1 MSPDRE
7 AANAGQ
13 ILQFLTTE
21 HFTLQT
27 ERASAS
33 SDVNARVQLYMSALS
48 ATLISL
54 ALVAQLSDLGTAF
67 RGFAL
72 VLLPTV
78 YVFGL
83 VTMGRLSQAW
93 VAWFGA
99 TQGMARIRH
108 YYIEIAPGMA
118 PYFVMP
124 TDDDLMRTL
133 AGSGIGRSRPILEGL
148 YTAPAAVGIVN
159 SIVGG
164 AFVGLVAHV
173 LSDGSLL
180 LTAVFGGAGF
190 VMSFLGLVKLGER
203 GFKRRLASFDVRFPS
218 TEAPE
223 REGT

>member
-118 PYFVMP
+118 PYFV
-124 TDDDLMRTL
+124 TDDDLIDGRDHP
-133 AGSGIGRSRPILEGL
+133 AGIRGRRGSR
-148 YTAPAAVGIVN
+148 VG
-159 SIVGG
+159 
-164 AFVGLVAHV
+164 A
-173 LSDGSLL
+173 
-180 LTAVFGGAGF
+180 
-190 VMSFLGLVKLGER
+190 
-203 GFKRRLASFDVRFPS
+203 RRLDHVRRH
-218 TEAPE
+218 E
-223 REGT
+223 RRAGRHQPVRRHHDGPRTDRVADRQGRRSHPPVGVTRS